1 MPEIIMK
8 MIQRFTLCLLALL
21 WPAALFASIN
31 LPGDPD
37 GPLGS
42 AAGIFRGTVLRIEA
56 YSNPTDGL
64 IYTRTV
70 FQVAEALKGSF
81 SSTVLV
87 TYRGGQLDVGGAD
100 RELYE
105 IVPKACTVRGPKHS
119 KVNPNL

>member
-56 YSNPTDGL
+56 YSNPADGL

-70 FQVAEALKGSF
+70 FQVAEARRPVRCATFADTRPALA
-81 SSTVLV
+81 
-87 TYRGGQLDVGGAD
+87 YRRFAPVFAPAAP
-100 RELYE
+100 R
-105 IVPKACTVRGPKHS
+105 R
-119 KVNPNL
+119 